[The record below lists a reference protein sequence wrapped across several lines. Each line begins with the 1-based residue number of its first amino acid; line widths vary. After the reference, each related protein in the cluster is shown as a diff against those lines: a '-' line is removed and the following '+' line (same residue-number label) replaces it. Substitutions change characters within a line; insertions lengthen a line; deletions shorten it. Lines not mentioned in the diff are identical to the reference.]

1 MLIRHRVY
9 FISAGLIAVLVAI
22 GAIAPNRFQDVAE
35 ATLDTLGHYFGW
47 FYLISTFVFVIFL
60 LALAMSRYGKIRLG
74 PQDCKPDYSVFSWL
88 SMLLSA
94 GFGVGLV
101 FYGMAE
107 PIQHLMEP
115 PHGQA
120 EPGSTAAATLAMQ
133 YSFFHWGVSQWAAF
147 SLVGLIIAFFQFRK
161 DRPGLVSTMVEP
173 VTKNLPKRQLIS
185 DSLDVLA
192 VLATVMGVATSLGLG
207 VLQMNGGLETVFGW
221 PDNLWSKVAILGT
234 MFLCYMASS
243 YSGLDK
249 GIRLL
254 SNLNMGLCLGFM
266 GYMLFTG
273 PTVLILDNFVN
284 GLGAYLGNFI
294 NMALNIPP
302 FEKSDWMNRFTLFY
316 WAWVIA
322 WSPFVGTFVARI
334 SRGRTITEYVLGVL
348 LVPPLLACAW
358 IAVFGT
364 TALDLQ
370 LNGGVDLAG
379 AVSDNVA
386 NGLFM
391 MYEVLPHSTF
401 LSAITMVILFVFL
414 VTSAD
419 SASYIV
425 SQMTDHGSLNPPLYK
440 RLTWGVLISAIC
452 ITLIVASGLRGL
464 QSASLVAAL
473 PFAVVLFLMM
483 GVLMWELRA
492 DRRAMLIELFHRNDD
507 TPVGADLFEA
517 DDFSDLTTEQRI
529 RRRMPIQ
536 RRR

>member
-9 FISAGLIAVLVAI
+9 LISAGLVAVLVAI
-22 GAIAPNRFQDVAE
+22 GATAPNRFRDVAE
-35 ATLDTLGHYFGW
+35 ATLNTLGHYFGW

-74 PQDCKPDYSVFSWL
+74 PQDCKPDYGVFSWL

-120 EPGSTAAATLAMQ
+120 EPGSTAAASLAMQ

-221 PDNLWSKVAILGT
+221 PDNLWSKVAILG
-234 MFLCYMASS
+234 A
-243 YSGLDK
+243 
-249 GIRLL
+249 
-254 SNLNMGLCLGFM
+254 M

-273 PTVLILDNFVN
+273 PMVLILDNFVN
-284 GLGAYLGNFI
+284 GLGNYLGNFI

-419 SASYIV
+419 SASYIM